1 LPNFLTIM
9 PPRRVPPPPA
19 STLTAPTL
27 IAAWKGNPALL
38 LLLIN
43 IKEMRQEII
52 IRDGWLMR
60 DRWLIEGW
68 AANIRD
74 GWLI

>member
-1 LPNFLTIM
+1 M

-27 IAAWKGNPALL
+27 IAAWKGNPALP

-43 IKEMRQEII
+43 LMVEIRQKIVSV
-52 IRDGWLMR
+52 
-60 DRWLIEGW
+60 EGW
-68 AANIRD
+68 IAKIEMGGLARY
-74 GWLI
+74 G

>member
-1 LPNFLTIM
+1 M

-27 IAAWKGNPALL
+27 IAAWKGNPALP

-43 IKEMRQEII
+43 QVIEMRQDII
-52 IRDGWLMR
+52 MRDG
-60 DRWLIEGW
+60 WLIEGW
-68 AANIRD
+68 AANEEQVANREIR
-74 GWLI
+74 